1 MGQLRNGTWK
11 TENLISTD
19 EGGGFQRKESSWRDW
34 ITADGSSGYKAES
47 GRYHLYVAYAC
58 PWAHRTLIFRA
69 LKGLAEHISVDVVHP
84 FMGENGWHFGTDFDG
99 ATGDSLFGSEFL
111 HQIYTRSD
119 SDATTRV
126 TVPILWDKETGRIVS
141 NSDDDLMRI
150 LNSEFD
156 AFTDSKL
163 NLVPE
168 DKLSEIDALNDWIYD
183 RVNDGVYK
191 AGFASSQSAYESA
204 LNPLFGALDEL
215 DQRLEQTRYLFGD
228 QPLETDW
235 RLFVTLVR
243 FDAAYVGHFKC
254 NLRRIADYPNLGS
267 YLKDLYQIPG
277 IAETVNFDHI
287 KRHYYETHH
296 EINPTGIVPVGPVLD
311 LESPHGRG

>member
-1 MGQLRNGTWK
+1 MTTAAQFPKEQAEDG
-11 TENLISTD
+11 S
-19 EGGGFQRKESSWRDW
+19 FQRQQDAFCNWVS
-34 ITADGSSGYKAES
+34 ADPSAQFPAAS
-47 GRYHLYVAYAC
+47 GRYHLYVSLAC
-58 PWAHRTLIFRA
+58 PWAHRIIIVRMLKQLESVIGMTVVDPIRNDTDGWAFRDGEGHSEDPINGFRH
-69 LKGLAEHISVDVVHP
+69 LKEAYLA
-84 FMGENGWHFGTDFDG
+84 TDP
-99 ATGDSLFGSEFL
+99 AYDS
-111 HQIYTRSD
+111 
-119 SDATTRV
+119 RV
-126 TVPILWDKETGRIVS
+126 TVPVLWDKETGRIVS

-168 DKLSEIDALNDWIYD
+168 DTLSEIDALNDWIYD